1 MRRKAIRA
9 LMLWG
14 ALWGAVAAARAQSC
28 EKLVLTGAVEAGA
41 AWQQPIG
48 GGWQLRLVPVVPGK
62 ESYTGWDLVVDRLPA
77 TGYPD
82 ALLLATPPYLSMN
95 EREIGTTYGLRAQ
108 DAIGW
113 NPRSFRFLVDA
124 KQFAEARG
132 LFLRYSPEWRAGRH
146 SAASDA
152 AAARLM
158 ALSQRAASGQFE
170 ILDARLVEGT
180 GDAALY
186 ARNWALQAARTAHES
201 EKGAPTPHGALRALR
216 FRWTLWLPAGWPLPP
231 GVHGTLT
238 ECSM

>member
-1 MRRKAIRA
+1 MRRKAIGA

-14 ALWGAVAAARAQSC
+14 ALWGAVAAAQRCQKV
-28 EKLVLTGAVEAGA
+28 ELTGAVEAGA

-48 GGWQLRLVPVVPGK
+48 GGWQLRLVPIAPGR
-62 ESYTGWDLVVDRLPA
+62 ESYTGWDLVVDRQPA

-124 KQFAEARG
+124 KQFAEARE
-132 LFLRYSPEWRAGRH
+132 LFLRSSPEWRAGRH

-201 EKGAPTPHGALRALR
+201 EKGLPTPRGALRSLR
-216 FRWTLWLPAGWPLPP
+216 FRWTLWLPESWTLPAGVRSAPA
-231 GVHGTLT
+231 G
-238 ECSM
+238 CSL